1 MAFLFLFCDMT
12 IEALYDIYLK
22 FPSIQTD
29 TRKLKEGDLFF
40 ALKGSN
46 FNGNLF
52 AAQALQQ
59 GAAYCIVDEDTG
71 INDPRI
77 IKVEDVLSCLQL
89 LAGYHR
95 KQFHIP
101 FIGITGSNGKTT
113 TKELVH
119 AVLSST
125 YRTYTTEGNLNNH
138 IGIPLTLL
146 KVKQDAEM
154 AVIEMGANHQKEI
167 EGYCRY
173 AFPSHGMIT
182 NVGKAHLEG
191 FGGIEGVKKG
201 KGELFDHLRANNGT
215 AFICRDYDYFQ
226 EMSRNIPHIIWYG
239 SAEADVTGSIVSAE
253 PFLVIHVN
261 DEEIGN
267 IQTQLVGAYNFPNIM
282 AAVTIGKYFKVP
294 GKKIREAIETYSPG
308 NSRSQM
314 ISRGN
319 RKIVLDAY
327 NANPT
332 SMKAAIEN
340 FAGLEA
346 SKKVLILGGMMEL
359 GEESITEHKNIID
372 LIAKYKWHKVILVG
386 GDYKKIANPYINLD
400 NSGEAKAYYKDA
412 DLDNSLILIKGSRS
426 TFMEKVLE
434 E

>member
-1 MAFLFLFCDMT
+1 MT
-12 IEALYDIYLK
+12 IEALYNIYLNH
-22 FPSIQTD
+22 PTVQTD
-29 TRKLKEGDLFF
+29 TRKLKNGDLFF
-40 ALKGSN
+40 ALKGAN
-46 FNGNLF
+46 FNGNAF
-52 AAQALQQ
+52 AAKALEQ

-71 INDPRI
+71 SDDTRI
-77 IKVEDVLSCLQL
+77 IKVDDVLMTLQL
-89 LAGYHR
+89 LAGFHR
-95 KQFHIP
+95 KQFNIP

-119 AVLSST
+119 AVLSRA

-146 KVKQDAEM
+146 KVKKDAEM
-154 AVIEMGANHQKEI
+154 AVVEMGANHQKEI
-167 EGYCRY
+167 EGYCKY

-182 NVGKAHLEG
+182 NIGKAHLEG

-215 AFICRDYDYFQ
+215 AFICRDYEYF
-226 EMSRNIPHIIWYG
+226 ESMSKNLPHIVWYG
-239 SAEADVTGSIVSAE
+239 SSNADITGHIVSAE
-253 PFLVIHVN
+253 PFLKIKVH
-261 DEEIGN
+261 DEEIGTIN
-267 IQTQLVGAYNFPNIM
+267 SQLVGAYNFPNIM
-282 AAVTIGKYFKVP
+282 AAVAIGKYFKVP
-294 GKKIREAIETYSPG
+294 GIKIREAIEAYAPG

-314 ISRGN
+314 ITKGN

-340 FAGLEA
+340 FAALEGD
-346 SKKVLILGGMMEL
+346 KKVLILGGMMEL
-359 GEESITEHKNIID
+359 GEESITEHKSIID
-372 LIAKYKWHKVILVG
+372 LIAKYQWYKVILVG
-386 GDYKKIANPYINLD
+386 GDYKKIPHPYINLD
-400 NSGEAKAYYKDA
+400 NSTEAKSYFKDA
-412 DLDNSLILIKGSRS
+412 DMDNSLILVKGSRS